1 MSDIWASV
9 HALRTSFSPKG
20 DVELATTFTCS
31 ADLSKDWLWTPL
43 EQDKLTEALELQ
55 EFHTEM
61 VVRIMDENV
70 RAYILREPKEQY
82 MFKMFARSDGQ
93 KGAGLIAPA
102 YTLKDNAEK
111 IFPSLAGKFPV
122 VVIPDLVP
130 EAVAVPA
137 VPEPVPATPIPEPV
151 PAAAEPVPAVPEPV
165 PAVPEPVPAVPE
177 PVPAAAEPVP
187 AAAEPVPA
195 AAEPVPASE
204 IRPAVPVAETP
215 MSPPSVLSRDS
226 EPSSRKLAFK
236 TRKTRKGGSYRK
248 KRASCKKRNAT
259 YRKH

>member
-1 MSDIWASV
+1 
-9 HALRTSFSPKG
+9 
-20 DVELATTFTCS
+20 
-31 ADLSKDWLWTPL
+31 LSKDWLWMPL

-61 VVRIMDENV
+61 VVRIMDDNV

-137 VPEPVPATPIPEPV
+137 VPEPVPA
-151 PAAAEPVPAVPEPV
+151 VPEPV
-165 PAVPEPVPAVPE
+165 PATPIPEPASVVPTPVLTSVPAPIAPPDSALVPEPVPALSPL
-177 PVPAAAEPVP
+177 
-187 AAAEPVPA
+187 
-195 AAEPVPASE
+195 PASE

-215 MSPPSVLSRDS
+215 MSPPSVLARDS

-248 KRASCKKRNAT
+248 KRASRKKRNAT